1 MTIAERT
8 TKRDAYEVITSK
20 ILELLDAGTVPWKSN
35 WSPIPGMH
43 PMSANTMKAYRGIN
57 NMILSLAPYAD
68 TRWITYKQAA
78 ARGGQVRKGEKAMP
92 VVFWKW
98 FEKTDTLGT
107 TKQIPFLRYY
117 QVFNVEQ
124 VDDLDLPQLVAPDNI
139 LEPIAVAEAIVAGY
153 PDQPQITH
161 NSPSHPRYIPS
172 YDRIEMP
179 PNESWQNTH
188 GYYEALF
195 HEMGHST
202 GHSKRLDRKGI
213 TGFDHFGSDNYG
225 KEELIAELVSAFL
238 CQEAGIERQTID
250 NLAAY
255 IKNWQT
261 RIKGDKTIVIQ
272 SATAAQ
278 RAADLILGTGRE

>member
-1 MTIAERT
+1 MTTAERT
-8 TKRDAYEVITSK
+8 TKKDAYEVITSK
-20 ILELLDAGTVPWKSN
+20 ILDLLEAGTVPWKSN

-57 NMILSLAPYAD
+57 NMLLSLAPYAD

-78 ARGGQVRKGEKAMP
+78 ERGGQVRRGEKAMP

-98 FEKTDTLGT
+98 YEKDDAQGN

-124 VDDLDLPQLVAPDNI
+124 VDGLNLPKLAAPDNI
-139 LEPIAVAEAIVAGY
+139 LEPIATAEKIVAGY

-161 NSPSHPRYIPS
+161 NSPSNPRYIPS

-179 PNESWQNTH
+179 PNEAWNNTH
-188 GYYEALF
+188 GYYEAIF

-213 TGFDHFGSDNYG
+213 TGFDHKGSDNYG
-225 KEELIAELVSAFL
+225 KEELVAEFTAAFL

-261 RIKGDKTIVIQ
+261 TIKGDKTIVVQ
-272 SATAAQ
+272 AASAAQ
-278 RAADLILGTGRE
+278 KAADWILGEAE